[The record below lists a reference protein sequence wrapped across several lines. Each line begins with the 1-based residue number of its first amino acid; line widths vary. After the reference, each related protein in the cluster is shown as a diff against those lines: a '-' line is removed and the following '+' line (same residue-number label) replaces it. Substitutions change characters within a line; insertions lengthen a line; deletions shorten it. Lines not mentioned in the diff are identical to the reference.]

1 VKVHNI
7 LPEDSVT
14 PSVFHVVSAMDKFRG
29 TASARELSETVA
41 LVALALGCTAD
52 RQPMSDGGEGFRD
65 VFDGEVWVEAVP
77 GPLGESVEARI
88 TMVSSSDQR
97 MGVIEVAEVVGREY
111 LESPTRK
118 QALEASSDGVGH
130 LILAAVRH
138 GAESILIGC
147 GGSAT
152 SDGGWG
158 CYRVLRDA
166 GGLSVPVVAATDVT
180 TRFSAARRYA
190 TQKGVRDEDLA
201 VVDARL
207 AALRE
212 LYSREQSVDVGEM
225 DRAGASGGIPG
236 ALAALGASLVS
247 GFDAVSGSVNLPGR
261 IVGSS
266 LVVTGEGRFD
276 EGSLEG
282 KVTVG
287 IASLSG
293 HLVPVLI
300 VCGSVDDESA
310 DQFSAH
316 FPQAKIVSLESRFG
330 RNASMNDVT
339 SCVEIVV
346 REEIEHRRR

>member
-1 VKVHNI
+1 VSGVI
-7 LPEDSVT
+7 GEFADGGSD
-14 PSVFHVVSAMDKFRG
+14 FRVVSAMDKFRG
-29 TASARELSETVA
+29 TATARHLSESISRVA
-41 LVALALGCTAD
+41 LSLGCSTD
-52 RQPMSDGGEGFRD
+52 LQPMSDGGEGFRD
-65 VFDGEVWVEAVP
+65 AFDGKVWVETVP
-77 GPLGESVEARI
+77 GPLGESVAAHI
-88 TMVSSSDQR
+88 TMASTFGQR
-97 MGVIEVAEVVGREY
+97 TGVIEVAEIVGRDF
-111 LESPTRK
+111 LASPTRQ
-118 QALEASSDGVGH
+118 QALDASSEGVGH

-166 GGLSVPVVAATDVT
+166 GGLEVPVVAATDVT
-180 TRFSAARRYA
+180 TRFGAARRYA
-190 TQKGVRDEDLA
+190 TQKGVHDEDLA

-236 ALAALGASLVS
+236 ALAAFGASLVS
-247 GFDAVSGSVNLPGR
+247 GFDAVSQSVNLPGR
-261 IVGSS
+261 IRGSS

-287 IASLSG
+287 IAALG
-293 HLVPVLI
+293 GPLVPALI
-300 VCGSVDDESA
+300 VCGSVDAEAA
-310 DQFSAH
+310 DRFSAL
-316 FPQAKIVSLESRFG
+316 FPHAKIVSLESRFG
-330 RNASMNDVT
+330 RNASMSDVT

-346 REEIEHRRR
+346 RQEIVHRRR

>member
-1 VKVHNI
+1 MPVVI
-7 LPEDSVT
+7 GECADGRSD
-14 PSVFHVVSAMDKFRG
+14 FHVVSAMDKFRG
-29 TASARELSETVA
+29 TASARQLSESISRVA
-41 LVALALGCTAD
+41 LSLGCSTD
-52 RQPMSDGGEGFRD
+52 LQPMSDGGEGFRD
-65 VFDGEVWVEAVP
+65 AFDGNVWVEIVP
-77 GPLGESVEARI
+77 GPLGESVAARI
-88 TMVSSSDQR
+88 TMASIFGQR
-97 MGVIEVAEVVGREY
+97 TGVIEVAEIVGRDF
-111 LESPTRK
+111 LVSPTRE

-166 GGLSVPVVAATDVT
+166 GGLAVPVVAATDVT

-236 ALAALGASLVS
+236 GLAALGASLVS
-247 GFDAVSGSVNLPGR
+247 GFDAVSGSVDLPGR

-287 IASLSG
+287 IAALSG
-293 HLVPVLI
+293 PLVPVLI

-346 REEIEHRRR
+346 REEIERRRQ